1 MKNIYNVMALKI
13 QLYRNNNKQSK
24 NYGDVYGRVSNS
36 EPKGVDFLAQHM
48 AEHQTPFSPGTI
60 KGILTDA
67 VSCIR
72 ELILMGQPIKLDNLA
87 IFKAMVTSNGAKN
100 AEDYDL
106 KKNVKCVRLLAQAT
120 GEVRRAELTKDGFLE
135 YTDLSLAI
143 RDGKAELPV
152 GDEDGGSGS
161 GSDEPDVRP

>member
-1 MKNIYNVMALKI
+1 MALNI
-13 QLYRNNNKQSK
+13 QLYRNNNQKSK
-24 NYGDVYGRVSNS
+24 NYGQVYGRVSNS
-36 EPKGVDFLAQHM
+36 EPKGVDYLAQHM

-72 ELILMGQPIKLDNLA
+72 ELILLGQPIKLDNLA
-87 IFKAMVTSNGAKN
+87 IFKAMITSNGAN
-100 AEDYDL
+100 SATEYDL

-120 GEVRRAELTKDGFLE
+120 GTVRRAEMTKDGFLE

-143 RDGKAELPV
+143 RDGQAELPT
-152 GDEDGGSGS
+152 GNPEDDGGSGS
-161 GSDEPDVRP
+161 GGSEPDVRP